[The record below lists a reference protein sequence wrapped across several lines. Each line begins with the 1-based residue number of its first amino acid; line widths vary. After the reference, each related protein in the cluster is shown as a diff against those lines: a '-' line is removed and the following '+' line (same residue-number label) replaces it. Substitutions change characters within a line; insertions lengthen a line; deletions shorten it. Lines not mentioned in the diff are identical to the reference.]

1 MKKTF
6 YDIFLKNNSAG
17 LTQLANE
24 YLNKNDASK
33 EDVCKVLLSHY
44 RIFSSNASPGIYI
57 LMPKSANG
65 NTYVLDAEDERMTL
79 YERLGL

>member
-6 YDIFLKNNSAG
+6 YEIFLQNNSAG

-33 EDVCKVLLSHY
+33 EDICKVLLSHY
-44 RIFSSNASPGIYI
+44 RIFSSNANPGIYT
-57 LMPKSANG
+57 LMPKGINEK
-65 NTYVLDAEDERMTL
+65 TYVLDAEDERMTL